1 MKTVEVSASRSFQ
14 FRNKSY
20 PFGKKT
26 YLMAILNTTPDS
38 FFDGG
43 RFFDL
48 DAAYRRAVEVA
59 EQGADF
65 LDIGGLSTRPGSEP
79 VEEAEELRRTVP
91 LIEKLVK
98 ANYPIPISIDTYRST
113 IAEKALDAGAEV
125 VNDISGLQFD
135 GKMADLVSAQNCPVV
150 IMHIKGTPKTMQQNP
165 HYDDIVEEVY
175 QYFEERIKSAQ
186 SVGIKPENIILD
198 VGIGFGKRFED
209 NLKLL
214 YYHARFKELGY
225 PLLLGVSRKSFI
237 GKILGD
243 RSAEGRLFGSLA
255 AAAWGALSGVDII
268 RAHDVAET
276 ADLLQTLAAIQSGS

>member
-1 MKTVEVSASRSFQ
+1 
-14 FRNKSY
+14 
-20 PFGKKT
+20 
-26 YLMAILNTTPDS
+26 MAVLNVTPDS

-48 DAAYRRAVEVA
+48 DTAYRRALEVVEA
-59 EQGADF
+59 GADF

-79 VEEAEELRRTVP
+79 VEEAEELHRTVP

-98 ANYPIPISIDTYRST
+98 ENYPIPISIDTYRST
-113 IAEKALDAGAEV
+113 IAEKALDVGAEM

-135 GKMADLVSAQNCPVV
+135 SKMPTLVARRNCPVI

-165 HYDDIVEEVY
+165 HYDDVVEEVY
-175 QYFEERIKSAQ
+175 QYFQERVESAQ
-186 SVGIKPENIILD
+186 KVLIKPENIILD

-214 YYHARFKELGY
+214 YYHSRFKELGF
-225 PLLLGVSRKSFI
+225 PLLLGVSRKSFL

-243 RSAEGRLFGSLA
+243 RPAEDRLSGSLA
-255 AAAWGALSGVDII
+255 AAAWGALSGADII
-268 RAHDVAET
+268 RAHDITET
-276 ADLLQTLAAIQSGS
+276 ADLLKTLAAIQSAS